1 MFDTNYIKEQVKLRN
16 TELKSA
22 KSLGVI
28 LFSDFEELLG
38 SVASIDLIRQA
49 VNLPKAYHSVR
60 VLLQPYLV
68 GKERQV
74 FGKKYQS
81 LLYKSIPECLNET
94 FDSFALENR
103 INSYSIVYSDMP
115 WCEVEKKVK
124 SNGFSE
130 EPRFAL
136 FLKAWNYSPPK
147 SDHKSIKYEEFIET
161 LGKKNSFINRDFP

>member
-1 MFDTNYIKEQVKLRN
+1 MFDNTYIKEQVKLRN

-28 LFSDFEELLG
+28 LFSDFEKILG
-38 SVASIDLIRQA
+38 NVASIDLIRQA
-49 VNLPKAYHSVR
+49 INLPKAYHSIR

-68 GKERQV
+68 GKEQQV
-74 FGKKYQS
+74 FGKRHQS
-81 LLYKSIPECLNET
+81 LLYKTIPECLNET
-94 FDSFALENR
+94 FDSFALKNS

-115 WCEVEKKVK
+115 WCEVEKKARLD
-124 SNGFSE
+124 GFID

-136 FLKAWNYSPPK
+136 FLKAWNYYPPK
-147 SDHKSIKYEEFIET
+147 SDYKSIKYEEFIEN